1 MGNTE
6 GARLNRT
13 IQKTV
18 YNTGTPAIQDFCPPR
33 TTLSTELTPAES
45 TKYTVNAFSEC
56 VQGQAGTRR
65 TYQGG
70 VSQEEIEAIMKVA
83 LKVNNYQSESM
94 RLAAESSACPGY
106 SAPFSSIIP
115 PIIQCPPLPPPPL
128 PPMIPGVDPK
138 LCFNR
143 KY

>member
-1 MGNTE
+1 
-6 GARLNRT
+6 LNRS
-13 IQKTV
+13 IQRTV
-18 YNTGTPAIQDFCPPR
+18 YNTGTPAVFQGYCPPR

-45 TKYTVNAFSEC
+45 TKYMANTFREC
-56 VQGQAGTRR
+56 VQGQAETRR

-70 VSQEEIEAIMKVA
+70 VSQEEIEALMKVA
-83 LKVNNYQSESM
+83 LNVKNYSTESM

-106 SAPFSSIIP
+106 SPPFSSIVP
-115 PIIQCPPLPPPPL
+115 PIVQCPPLPPPPR

-138 LCFNR
+138 LCFNK